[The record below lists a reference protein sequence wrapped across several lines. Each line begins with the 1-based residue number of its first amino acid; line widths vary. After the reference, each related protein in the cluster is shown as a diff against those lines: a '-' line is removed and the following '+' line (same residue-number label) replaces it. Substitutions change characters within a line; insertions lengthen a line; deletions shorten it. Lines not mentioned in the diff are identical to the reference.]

1 MAKRAA
7 SSAAA
12 KAPAKSARGRA
23 GEQPPEARERPVHH
37 NGPVL
42 FGQGGAT
49 AQLVHAMRS
58 GHMHHAWILHGPQGV
73 GKCTAALE
81 CARLLLDP
89 DATDAH
95 VAAFKAPRDSRV
107 AELIDASS
115 HPDLHVISKERA
127 DDSSI
132 KELRDRKQTNIPLD
146 LLREL
151 MIGGT
156 VGDGKSFESPVWRTA
171 YFGHH
176 KVFIVDE
183 AELLDLYGQNALLKT
198 LEEPPPGTYI
208 FLVTTQE
215 ERLLPTIRSRCQRVA
230 FRALDADAMRAWYD
244 RHAVPDDERAWLSGF
259 SEGSPGTAEL
269 AHRQGL
275 RAWSDELLPRFE
287 RLERGAFDATLADR
301 LAELVNDFAERVVK
315 ENPKASKEAANRLG
329 MRCAMLTLAWRLRAQ
344 LADAARA
351 GDAAGVACT
360 AARVALIADLEREI
374 RANVNLKHALAN
386 LVAQWGAL

>member
-1 MAKRAA
+1 
-7 SSAAA
+7 
-12 KAPAKSARGRA
+12 
-23 GEQPPEARERPVHH
+23 VHFD
-37 NGPVL
+37 GPVV
-42 FGQGGAT
+42 FGQDAAV
-49 AQLVHAMRS
+49 AQLVHALRS

-73 GKCTAALE
+73 GKCTVARE
-81 CARLLLDP
+81 CARLLLDA

-95 VAAFKAPRDSRV
+95 FASFKAPRDSRT
-107 AELIDASS
+107 AELIDAGS
-115 HPDLHVISKERA
+115 HPDFHVIAKERA

-230 FRALDADAMRAWYD
+230 FRALDGDGMRAWFD
-244 RHAVPDDERAWLSGF
+244 RFAVPDEDRAWLSGF
-259 SEGSPGTAEL
+259 SDGSPGTAEL
-269 AHRQGL
+269 AHKQEL
-275 RAWSDELLPRFE
+275 RAWSEELLPRFE

-344 LADAARA
+344 LADAARE
-351 GDAAGVACT
+351 GDAAGVACA

-386 LVAQWGAL
+386 LVAQWGMPGGAL